1 VLSVKTVF
9 HISKV
14 IHPVNAWNILF
25 QLSYIPWLTFILI
38 LFPNGVNRSCPSIK
52 SLEKYTE
59 LTIKFSMKSI
69 KKKISI
75 NILFFRSDFSYLVV
89 SYQYRILKQSKKRS
103 YRDGSREQCGL
114 TQYLSVIQKLHSFLC
129 TSMVIAVSIKKN
141 FRSVGCRRSK
151 SSFRHYLCCP
161 VSHERTNLA

>member
-1 VLSVKTVF
+1 MLSVKTVF

-14 IHPVNAWNILF
+14 ILPVNAWNILF

-69 KKKISI
+69 KKKKLVSI
-75 NILFFRSDFSYLVV
+75 YYFSDQIAGIWWYHSYFEFLNNQKSVV
-89 SYQYRILKQSKKRS
+89 T
-103 YRDGSREQCGL
+103 RDRSREQCGL

-129 TSMVIAVSIKKN
+129 TSMVIAVSIKEN
-141 FRSVGCRRSK
+141 FRSVVVQTIKVILSILSLLSC
-151 SSFRHYLCCP
+151 
-161 VSHERTNLA
+161 VTWAD

>member
-1 VLSVKTVF
+1 MLSVKTVF

-52 SLEKYTE
+52 SLEKYTD

-69 KKKISI
+69 KKKLVSIYYFSDQISRI
-75 NILFFRSDFSYLVV
+75 WWYHSDIEFLNNQKSVV
-89 SYQYRILKQSKKRS
+89 T
-103 YRDGSREQCGL
+103 RDGSREQCGL

-129 TSMVIAVSIKKN
+129 TSMVIAVSIKKK

-151 SSFRHYLCCP
+151 SCFRHYLCSP